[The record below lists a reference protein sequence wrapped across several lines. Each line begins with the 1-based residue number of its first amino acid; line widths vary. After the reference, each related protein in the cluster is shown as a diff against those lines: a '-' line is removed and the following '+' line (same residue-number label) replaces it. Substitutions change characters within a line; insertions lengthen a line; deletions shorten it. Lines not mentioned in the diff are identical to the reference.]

1 MFLLLHN
8 NISHEDTNF
17 FSLFVYLHQQKH
29 SIMRYR
35 FLLSIILFVLSV
47 VSASADA
54 PMRKVYNI
62 NDNWRFYHSEQLDNS
77 NVDYISLPHTWQ
89 AELGSYGKGSSMAN
103 YTRTLS
109 IPQEWMGRRLFLR
122 FEGVQSVARVFVNG
136 AYVGGH
142 KGGFTAF
149 TLEITENIR
158 FGAENY
164 IRVVVGNAMRSD
176 VLPVSTDMDLTAGI
190 FRDVELVV
198 APRNMISM
206 EHYGSEGI
214 FVVQQSVDKE
224 LVKGFVRSYISA
236 QPHSHLDL
244 SVRIVGPDGYEIM
257 TNTTRIGKHEESYV
271 DTPFEIHAP
280 QLWSPKSPAL
290 YRVEVS
296 LGDDKYSDAVV
307 VETGFREVSLNG
319 ANDLCI
325 NGEAVAVRGVNLSH
339 DRMGYGMAI
348 SDRSLGEDYAILS
361 DMGATALRSLSG
373 PHSSELY
380 DWCDR
385 DGRLVWI
392 DMPFT
397 RSEAAFS
404 DICYYPVEEFH
415 ANGREQLAEIIAQ
428 NFNHPSVVMWGL
440 FSLVWQHGDSVIEYV
455 KELNELAH
463 KIDPTRLTAGCSNTD
478 GDINFI
484 TDIAVLR
491 QNVGWQKGQADDVAV
506 WCRQLASKREWRTA
520 HFGVCYGEE
529 GATEHTAERIT
540 RAQRGTRYLPARRQ
554 TYMHERYHTII
565 DSMGNFCGVWLNNMF
580 DYASARRPYSL
591 NRSGLVEYDHSTKK
605 DAYYL
610 YRAVWN
616 ESVPTLHIAD
626 GEWTQRA
633 DTLQNFTIY
642 SSVGT
647 PALLVNGDSVNVRR
661 TTQGIYHAD
670 SVVIRGRAT
679 IEAVDST
686 GAYRHKVDIRCG
698 SMLD

>member
-1 MFLLLHN
+1 
-8 NISHEDTNF
+8 
-17 FSLFVYLHQQKH
+17 
-29 SIMRYR
+29 MRYR

-224 LVKGFVRSYISA
+224 FVKGFVRSYISVL
-236 QPHSHLDL
+236 PHSHLDL

-580 DYASARRPYSL
+580 DYASSRRPYSL
-591 NRSGLVEYDHSTKK
+591 NRSGLVEYDHRTKK
-605 DAYYL
+605 DAFYL

-616 ESVPTLHIAD
+616 DTVPTLHIAD
-626 GEWTQRA
+626 GEWIQRA
-633 DTLQNFTIY
+633 DTLQNFMVF
-642 SSVGT
+642 SSVGA
-647 PALLVNGDSVNVRR
+647 PALLVNGDSVMLRR
-661 TTQGIYHAD
+661 GAKGIYHAD
-670 SVVIRGRAT
+670 SVVIKGHAT
-679 IEAVDST
+679 IEAIDST

>member
-1 MFLLLHN
+1 
-8 NISHEDTNF
+8 
-17 FSLFVYLHQQKH
+17 
-29 SIMRYR
+29 MRYR
-35 FLLSIILFVLSV
+35 FLLFIILFALSV
-47 VSASADA
+47 VSVAADA
-54 PMRKVYNI
+54 PSRKVYNI

-109 IPQEWMGRRLFLR
+109 IPQEWKGRRLFLR

-136 AYVGGH
+136 AYIGGH

-164 IRVVVGNAMRSD
+164 IRVIVGNAVRSD

-206 EHYGSEGI
+206 EHYGSEGV
-214 FVVQQSVDKE
+214 FVVQQSVSKE
-224 LVKGFVRSYISA
+224 AVTGFVRSYISA
-236 QPHSHLDL
+236 LPHSHLDL
-244 SVRIVGPDGYEIM
+244 SVRIVGPDGYEIA
-257 TNTTRIGKHEESYV
+257 TNTTRISKNEEGYV
-271 DTPFEIHAP
+271 DTPFEIHDP

-296 LGDDKYSDAVV
+296 LGDDKYSDAVAV
-307 VETGFREVSLNG
+307 KTGFRAVSLND

-325 NGEAVAVRGVNLSH
+325 NGEAVAVRGVNLPH
-339 DRMGYGMAI
+339 DRMGYGMAL
-348 SDRSLGEDYAILS
+348 SDRSLGEDYSILS

-428 NFNHPSVVMWGL
+428 NFNHPSVIMWGL
-440 FSLVWQHGDSVIEYV
+440 FSLVWQHGDSVLEYV
-455 KELNELAH
+455 DELNELAH

-484 TDIAVLR
+484 TDMTVLR

-529 GATEHTAERIT
+529 GATEHNAERIT

-591 NRSGLVEYDHSTKK
+591 NRSGLVEYDHRTKK

>member
-1 MFLLLHN
+1 
-8 NISHEDTNF
+8 
-17 FSLFVYLHQQKH
+17 
-29 SIMRYR
+29 MRYR
-35 FLLSIILFVLSV
+35 FLLFIILFALSV
-47 VSASADA
+47 VSVAADA
-54 PMRKVYNI
+54 PSRKVYNI

-109 IPQEWMGRRLFLR
+109 IPQEWKGRRLFLR

-136 AYVGGH
+136 AYIGGH

-164 IRVVVGNAMRSD
+164 IRVIVGNAVRSD

-206 EHYGSEGI
+206 EHYGSEGV
-214 FVVQQSVDKE
+214 FVVQQSVSKE
-224 LVKGFVRSYISA
+224 AVTGFVRSYISA
-236 QPHSHLDL
+236 LPHSHLDL
-244 SVRIVGPDGYEIM
+244 SVRIVGPDGYEIA
-257 TNTTRIGKHEESYV
+257 TNTTRISKNEEGYV
-271 DTPFEIHAP
+271 DTPFEIHDP

-296 LGDDKYSDAVV
+296 LGDDKYSDAVAV
-307 VETGFREVSLNG
+307 KTGFRAVSLND

-325 NGEAVAVRGVNLSH
+325 NGEAVAVRGVNLPH
-339 DRMGYGMAI
+339 DRMGYGMAL
-348 SDRSLGEDYAILS
+348 SDRSLGEDYSILS

-428 NFNHPSVVMWGL
+428 NFNHPSVIMWGL
-440 FSLVWQHGDSVIEYV
+440 FSLVWQHGDSVLEYV
-455 KELNELAH
+455 DELNELAH

-484 TDIAVLR
+484 TDMTVLR

-529 GATEHTAERIT
+529 GATEHNAERIT

-580 DYASARRPYSL
+580 DYASARRAYGM
-591 NRSGLVEYDHSTKK
+591 NYAGLVEYNHADKK

-610 YRAVWN
+610 YRARWN
-616 ESVPTLHIAD
+616 GAAPTLHIAD
-626 GEWTQRA
+626 KGWCDRR
-633 DTLQNFTIY
+633 DTLQSVDVY
-642 SSVGT
+642 SSVGE
-647 PALLVNGDSVNVRR
+647 PVMLVDGDTIPVRR
-661 TTQGIYHAD
+661 VGEAHYRAD
-670 SVVIRGRAT
+670 SVVVHGTKTIRAT
-679 IEAVDST
+679 DVSGRYNDSAT
-686 GAYRHKVDIRCG
+686 IRVVK
-698 SMLD
+698 

>member
-1 MFLLLHN
+1 
-8 NISHEDTNF
+8 
-17 FSLFVYLHQQKH
+17 
-29 SIMRYR
+29 MRYR
-35 FLLSIILFVLSV
+35 FLLSIILFALSV
-47 VSASADA
+47 VSAAADA
-54 PMRKVYNI
+54 PSRMVYNI
-62 NDNWRFYHSEQLDNS
+62 NDDWRFYHSEQLDNS

-89 AELGSYGKGSSMAN
+89 AELGSYGTGSSMAN

-109 IPQEWMGRRLFLR
+109 IPQEWMGNRLFLR

-149 TLEITENIR
+149 ALEITNNVR
-158 FGAENY
+158 FGTDNY
-164 IRVVVGNAMRSD
+164 IRVIVGNAVRSD

-206 EHYGSEGI
+206 EHYGSEGV
-214 FVVQQSVDKE
+214 FVVQKSVSKE
-224 LVKGFVRSYISA
+224 IVTGFVRSYISM

-244 SVRIVGPDGYEIM
+244 AVRIIGPDGYEIV
-257 TNTTRIGKHEESYV
+257 NSTTRVSKLDDEGCV
-271 DTPFEIHAP
+271 DVPFEIHDP
-280 QLWSPKSPAL
+280 QLWSPYSPAL

-296 LGDDKYSDAVV
+296 LSDGKHSDAVA
-307 VETGFREVSLNG
+307 VETGFRVVSLNN
-319 ANDLCI
+319 ANDLCV
-325 NGEAVAVRGVNLSH
+325 NGEAVAVRGVNLPH
-339 DRMGYGMAI
+339 DRMGYGMATDDI
-348 SDRSLGEDYAILS
+348 FLAEDYATML
-361 DMGATALRSLSG
+361 DMGATALRSLLG

-385 DGRLVWI
+385 DGLMAWI

-415 ANGREQLAEIIAQ
+415 DNGREQLAEIIAQ
-428 NFNHPSVVMWGL
+428 NYNHPSVVMWGL
-440 FSLVWQHGDSVIEYV
+440 FSLVWQHGDSVISYV
-455 KELNELAH
+455 KELNDLAH
-463 KIDPTRLTAGCSNTD
+463 KIDPTRLTVGCSNTD
-478 GDINFI
+478 GEINFI

-491 QNVGWQKGQADDVAV
+491 QNVGWQRGQADDVAV

-529 GATEHTAERIT
+529 GAMEHNAERIT

-591 NRSGLVEYDHSTKK
+591 NRSGLVEYDHRTKK

-616 ESVPTLHIAD
+616 EAMPTLHIAD
-626 GEWTQRA
+626 GEWHQRT
-633 DTLQNFTIY
+633 DTLQQFTVF
-642 SSVGT
+642 SSVGAPT
-647 PALLVNGDSVNVRR
+647 LLVNGDSVTLRCISR
-661 TTQGIYHAD
+661 GIYHAD

-679 IEAVDST
+679 VEAVDST
-686 GAYRHKVDIRCG
+686 GAHRHKVDIRCG
-698 SMLD
+698 SMVD